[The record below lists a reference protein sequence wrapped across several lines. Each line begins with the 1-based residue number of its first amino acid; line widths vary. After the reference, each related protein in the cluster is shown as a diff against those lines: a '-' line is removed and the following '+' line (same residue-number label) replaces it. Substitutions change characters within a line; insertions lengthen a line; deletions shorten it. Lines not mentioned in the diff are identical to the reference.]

1 MIFEL
6 KFASNEIFGLSLTF
20 KSPSLILKNDETPLK
35 SLINKSVLSAKKEK
49 FAFSKFKFF
58 TISVLKLVTFP
69 FVIKLSI
76 EFFSLKK
83 NSTSAYITPAF
94 TLLLIKL
101 LKFEGLK
108 PKDNFF
114 KLSILI

>member
-1 MIFEL
+1 MWFDRLASNSVKYSEKLSFLNEKGNLSLCFEYLIFEL

-35 SLINKSVLSAKKEK
+35 SLISKSVLSAKKEN

-76 EFFSLKK
+76 EFF
-83 NSTSAYITPAF
+83 
-94 TLLLIKL
+94 
-101 LKFEGLK
+101 
-108 PKDNFF
+108 
-114 KLSILI
+114 